1 MSLVSHHLITY
12 AREASHGRQNASNYS
27 LKLREAQVP
36 GRVMSPSS
44 DASNEAARRA
54 ASAAHGSE
62 ELTPARV
69 ALGRTGASLPT
80 RALLGFTLDH
90 ARARDAV
97 HAAFEPTALIA
108 ELGALGLSAHPVTS
122 RAADRPT
129 YLRRPDLGRRLDQ
142 ASVEAL
148 AGLGGKADGRLAIVI
163 GDGLSPRAV
172 HAHAV
177 ELVRHL
183 GPRLAAESIATTDVL
198 VASGARVALGDE
210 IAVCLG
216 AKMVVMLIGE
226 RPGLSAPDSLGAYLT
241 FAPRSGLTDADRNCV
256 SNIRRAGLSYDEAAF
271 KIAWLV
277 REAFAR
283 GVTGVALKD
292 ESGDRMSWRPREST

>member
-1 MSLVSHHLITY
+1 MKPPAAPHPLL
-12 AREASHGRQNASNYS
+12 AD
-27 LKLREAQVP
+27 LK
-36 GRVMSPSS
+36 
-44 DASNEAARRA
+44 
-54 ASAAHGSE
+54 

-80 RALLGFTLDH
+80 SALLGFTLDQ

-97 HAAFEPTALIA
+97 HAAFDAPALIA
-108 ELGALGLSAHPVTS
+108 ELDALGLSAHRVTS
-122 RAADRPT
+122 RAVDRQT
-129 YLRRPDLGRRLDQ
+129 YLRRPDLGRRLDPV
-142 ASVEAL
+142 SVEAL
-148 AGLGGKADGRLAIVI
+148 TGLRGKAEGRLAIVI

-177 ELVRHL
+177 ELMRHL
-183 GPRLAAESIATTDVL
+183 TPQLAADGIAMADVI

-210 IAVCLG
+210 IGACLA
-216 AKMVVMLIGE
+216 AKMVVVLIGE

-241 FAPRSGLTDADRNCV
+241 FAPRLGLTDADRNCV
-256 SNIRRAGLSYDEAAF
+256 SNIHRAGLSYDEAAF

-277 REAFAR
+277 REALAR

-292 ESGDRMSWRPREST
+292 ESGEPMPRHIDAKPA